1 MGAATTV
8 ATFARNTDGSV
19 GFTSFSMD
27 ATIRVNSNPRTV
39 PIATPATATIA
50 QRRMISARTAAGS
63 APSCEAYAVLAW
75 LTPHVVRRHAVDAHD
90 REQAGER
97 GEES

>member
-1 MGAATTV
+1 MEAATTV
-8 ATFARNTDGSV
+8 AAFARNTDGSV

-50 QRRMISARTAAGS
+50 QPNDQRSYCRGIG
-63 APSCEAYAVLAW
+63 PECEAYAVLAS